1 MAETKYSIEE
11 FNKIPKDARVWAV
24 GVIIANELN
33 ALNKT
38 LKEMDGNK

>member
-11 FNKIPKDARVWAV
+11 FNKIPKDARVLAV

-33 ALNKT
+33 ALNKK
-38 LKEMDGNK
+38 LKEIVEDK